1 MAGRRRPVVVV
12 VRDSEDSVDSEG
24 KDRPLSTIVSVG
36 PPLVVAITGSPE
48 AIASSGTMPKCSY
61 MGV

>member
-1 MAGRRRPVVVV
+1 